1 VKSRKEGTG
10 SDLERAASDLLDT
23 PSGRQSMEF
32 AVANRLENEQ
42 VQRSL
47 QKICLI
53 SFQFPLSY

>member
-23 PSGRQSMEF
+23 SGDPQSVEF
-32 AVANRLENEQ
+32 AVANRREDEQ

-53 SFQFPLSY
+53 SFQSPLSY